1 MRRRPFQV
9 HPNIPTTRP
18 TRPWD
23 LKLGIHQGRITKTAL
38 TPQAPQTGSSKGG
51 DLPPPSPWRVPGTKP
66 KNRAPG
72 GHLPIMYLQINAE
85 SAAASTRKGR
95 VQPGAPI
102 SGMPGRGSCSS
113 KPAKQVPDP
122 DASPARIPLHGRKT
136 EARRGVCDGP
146 QGPEK
151 TPPALAL
158 GREGTRPAHSQVD
171 GWTLVLGRRKS
182 RKASEEEEVQRTL
195 LVWGVTQD
203 TPAQRVR
210 ARLSHARAISIDA
223 EVGGQVPAS
232 REG

>member
-1 MRRRPFQV
+1 MRFPSLPTRPWGLRKRLLARGTNEEATT
-9 HPNIPTTRP
+9 PIPGPPQYSNPRP

-51 DLPPPSPWRVPGTKP
+51 DLPPPSPWRVPWTKP

-102 SGMPGRGSCSS
+102 SGMPGRGSSSS

-151 TPPALAL
+151 TPPPLPS
-158 GREGTRPAHSQVD
+158 EGKARGLLTLK
-171 GWTLVLGRRKS
+171 WT
-182 RKASEEEEVQRTL
+182 
-195 LVWGVTQD
+195 
-203 TPAQRVR
+203 
-210 ARLSHARAISIDA
+210 
-223 EVGGQVPAS
+223 GGPWS
-232 REG
+232 